1 MRTYGKSSVFEFLDD
16 FILYRSLSTLHP
28 CLSPIEAVCDE
39 LGLPS
44 GVIPRKT
51 APDYARIVVHLLREA
66 RMLEAPSVPIARLVY
81 VGDTLLSDGTAFS
94 NLCRAGGWPGLAFIG
109 NETKE
114 PTHVELVE
122 RDTGT
127 LFLANR
133 WSLLPRFDRFCRERG
148 FRFDEGTAV
157 VIDLDKTALGARG
170 RNDHVID
177 RVRIAAVRRTVGDLL
192 GDQFDQQA
200 FERAYEQLNAP
211 EFHPFTGD
219 NQDYLA
225 YLCLILGTG
234 FVELES
240 LVDELRAGQLVRF
253 EEFIERVDSRS
264 SRLPNYLGEIHRQIY
279 RAVMEGDPTPFKA
292 FRHAEYKETVSKM
305 GTLDDDAPVSD
316 LMAEEILITQE
327 VREAALAWREE
338 GVLLFGLSDKPD
350 EASLPTLELAFQGY
364 LPIHSVKTHA
374 VGSDAEGG

>member
-1 MRTYGKSSVFEFLDD
+1 MRTYGKSSVFEFLGD
-16 FILYRSLSTLHP
+16 FILYRNLNPLHP
-28 CLSPIEAVCDE
+28 CLSSIEAVCEE

-44 GVIPRKT
+44 AAIPRKT

-66 RMLEAPSVPIARLVY
+66 RTLEAPSIPIARLVY

-109 NETKE
+109 DETKE

-133 WSLLPRFDRFCRERG
+133 WSLLPRFDQFCRKSG
-148 FRFDEGTAV
+148 FRFDEGTVV

-177 RVRIAAVRRTVGDLL
+177 RVRIEAVRRTIGDLL

-200 FERAYEQLNAP
+200 FERAYEQLNTP

-219 NQDYLA
+219 NQDHLA
-225 YLCLILGTG
+225 YLCLILGSG

-240 LVDELRAGQLVRF
+240 LLDELRAGRLVRF
-253 EEFIERVDSRS
+253 EEFIERVDSCS
-264 SRLPNYLGEIHRQIY
+264 SRLPNRLGEMHQQIY
-279 RAVMEGDPTPFKA
+279 RAVMEGNPTPFKA
-292 FRHAEYKETVSKM
+292 FRRAEYLETVSKM
-305 GTLDDDAPVSD
+305 DTLDDDASVGD

-327 VREAALAWREE
+327 VREAALAWRKE
-338 GVLLFGLSDKPD
+338 GALLFGLSDKPD
-350 EASLPTLELAFQGY
+350 EASIPTLELAFQGY

-374 VGSDAEGG
+374 VGSDTEGG

>member
-1 MRTYGKSSVFEFLDD
+1 MRTYGKTSVFEFLDD
-16 FILYRSLSTLHP
+16 FILYRSLSPLDP
-28 CLSPIEAVCDE
+28 CLPPIEMVCDE

-51 APDYARIVVHLLREA
+51 DPDYARIVVRLLREA
-66 RMLEAPSVPIARLVY
+66 RTLEAPSIPIARLVY

-122 RDTGT
+122 RDAGT

-133 WSLLPRFDRFCRERG
+133 WSLLTRFDRFCRKSG

-157 VIDLDKTALGARG
+157 VVDLDKTALGARG

-177 RVRIAAVRRTVGDLL
+177 RVRIEAVRRTIGDLL

-211 EFHPFTGD
+211 EFHLFTGD
-219 NQDYLA
+219 NQDHLA

-234 FVELES
+234 FIELES
-240 LVDELRAGQLVRF
+240 LLDDLRAGQLVCF

-264 SRLPNYLGEIHRQIY
+264 SRLPNLLEEIHQQIH
-279 RAVMEGDPTPFKA
+279 RAVKEGDPTPFKA
-292 FRHAEYKETVSKM
+292 FRHAEYLETVSKM
-305 GTLDDDAPVSD
+305 GTLDDDASVSD

-327 VREAALAWREE
+327 VREAALAWHKE
-338 GVLLFGLSDKPD
+338 GALLFGLSDRPD
-350 EASLPTLELAFQGY
+350 EASMPTLGLAFQGY
-364 LPIHSVKTHA
+364 LPVHSMKTHA
-374 VGSDAEGG
+374 VGSDTEGG

>member
-16 FILYRSLSTLHP
+16 FILYRNLSPLHP

-44 GVIPRKT
+44 GAIPRKT
-51 APDYARIVVHLLREA
+51 APDYARVVVHLLREA
-66 RMLEAPSVPIARLVY
+66 RTLEAPSVPIARLVY

-94 NLCRAGGWPGLAFIG
+94 NLCRAGDWPGLAFIG

-114 PTHVELVE
+114 PTHVELIE
-122 RDTGT
+122 KGAGT

-133 WSLLPRFDRFCRERG
+133 WSLLSRFDQFCRERG

-177 RVRIAAVRRTVGDLL
+177 RVRIEAVRRTIGDLL
-192 GDQFDQQA
+192 GDQFDQQG

-219 NQDYLA
+219 NQDHLA

-240 LVDELRAGQLVRF
+240 FLGELRSGRLVCF
-253 EEFIERVDSRS
+253 EEFIERVDGRS
-264 SRLPNYLGEIHRQIY
+264 SRLPNCLGEIHQQIY
-279 RAVMEGDPTPFKA
+279 RAAMEGDPTPFKA
-292 FRHAEYKETVSKM
+292 FRRAEYEETVSKM
-305 GTLDDDAPVSD
+305 GALDDDALVSD
-316 LMAEEILITQE
+316 LIAEEILITQE

-338 GVLLFGLSDKPD
+338 GALLFGLSDKPD
-350 EASLPTLELAFQGY
+350 EASLPTLELALQGY

-374 VGSDAEGG
+374 VGSDIGGG

>member
-1 MRTYGKSSVFEFLDD
+1 MRTYGKSSVFEFLDN
-16 FILYRSLSTLHP
+16 FILYRSLSPLDP
-28 CLSPIEAVCDE
+28 CLSPIEMVCDE
-39 LGLPS
+39 LGLPA

-66 RMLEAPSVPIARLVY
+66 RTLEAPSVPIARLVY
-81 VGDTLLSDGTAFS
+81 VGDTLLSDGTAFN

-122 RDTGT
+122 RDAGT

-133 WSLLPRFDRFCRERG
+133 WSLLPRFDWFCRKSG
-148 FRFDEGTAV
+148 FRFDEGTVV

-177 RVRIAAVRRTVGDLL
+177 RVRIEAVRRTIGDLL

-219 NQDYLA
+219 NQDHLA

-240 LVDELRAGQLVRF
+240 LIDELRAGRLVCF

-264 SRLPNYLGEIHRQIY
+264 SRLPNCLEEIHQQIY
-279 RAVMEGDPTPFKA
+279 RAVKEGDPTPFKA

-305 GTLDDDAPVSD
+305 GMLDDDALVSD

-327 VREAALAWREE
+327 VREAALAWRKE
-338 GVLLFGLSDKPD
+338 GALLFGLSDKPD
-350 EASLPTLELAFQGY
+350 EASMPTLELALQGY

-374 VGSDAEGG
+374 VGSDTEGG

>member
-1 MRTYGKSSVFEFLDD
+1 MRTYGKSSVFEFLED
-16 FILYRSLSTLHP
+16 FILYRNLLPLHP
-28 CLSPIEAVCDE
+28 CLSPIEMVYDE
-39 LGLPS
+39 LGLPA
-44 GVIPRKT
+44 GFIPRKT

-66 RMLEAPSVPIARLVY
+66 RRLEAPSVPIARLVY

-122 RDTGT
+122 GDAGT

-133 WSLLPRFDRFCRERG
+133 WSLLSRFDRFCRKRG

-177 RVRIAAVRRTVGDLL
+177 RVRIEAVRRTIGALL
-192 GDQFDQQA
+192 GDEFDRQA
-200 FERAYEQLNAP
+200 FERAYERLNVP

-219 NQDYLA
+219 NQDHLA

-234 FVELES
+234 FLDLES
-240 LVDELRAGQLVRF
+240 LTDELRAGRLVRF
-253 EEFIERVDSRS
+253 EEFIARVDSRS
-264 SRLPNYLGEIHRQIY
+264 SRLPNRLGEIHQQIH
-279 RAVMEGDPTPFKA
+279 RAVKEGDPTPFKA
-292 FRHAEYKETVSKM
+292 FRRAEYRETVAKM

-316 LMAEEILITQE
+316 LLAEEILITQE
-327 VREAALAWREE
+327 VREAALGWREE
-338 GVLLFGLSDKPD
+338 GALLFGLSDKPD
-350 EASLPTLELAFQGY
+350 EASVPTVELIFQGY
-364 LPIHSVKTHA
+364 LPIHSVETHA
-374 VGSDAEGG
+374 VGSDT

>member
-1 MRTYGKSSVFEFLDD
+1 MYGKSSIFEFLED

-28 CLSPIEAVCDE
+28 CLSPIEAICDE

-44 GVIPRKT
+44 GTIPRKT
-51 APDYARIVVHLLREA
+51 SPDYARIVVHLLREA
-66 RMLEAPSVPIARLVY
+66 RTLEAPSVPIARLVY

-109 NETKE
+109 NETEE
-114 PTHVELVE
+114 PVHVELVE
-122 RDTGT
+122 KGAGT

-133 WSLLPRFDRFCRERG
+133 WSLLTRFDRFCRKRG

-157 VIDLDKTALGARG
+157 IIDLDKTALGARG

-177 RVRIAAVRRTVGDLL
+177 RVRIEAVRLTIGNLL

-219 NQDYLA
+219 NQDHLA

-234 FVELES
+234 FIELES
-240 LVDELRAGQLVRF
+240 LIDELRAGQLVCF
-253 EEFIERVDSRS
+253 EEFIERVDNRS
-264 SRLPNYLGEIHRQIY
+264 SKLPNRLGEIHQQIY
-279 RAVMEGDPTPFKA
+279 RAVKEGDPTPFKA
-292 FRHAEYKETVSKM
+292 FRHAEYIETISKM
-305 GTLDDDAPVSD
+305 GALDDDAPVSN

-338 GVLLFGLSDKPD
+338 GALLFGLSDKPD
-350 EASLPTLELAFQGY
+350 EASMPTVELALQGY
-364 LPIHSVKTHA
+364 LPIHSMKTHA
-374 VGSDAEGG
+374 VGSDTEGG

>member
-1 MRTYGKSSVFEFLDD
+1 MKTYGKSSVSEFLED

-44 GVIPRKT
+44 GTIPRKT
-51 APDYARIVVHLLREA
+51 SPDYARIVVHLLREG
-66 RMLEAPSVPIARLVY
+66 RRLEAPSVPIARLVY

-114 PTHVELVE
+114 PVHVELVE
-122 RDTGT
+122 RDAGT

-133 WSLLPRFDRFCRERG
+133 WSLLTRFDRFCRKSG
-148 FRFDEGTAV
+148 VRFDEGTAV

-177 RVRIAAVRRTVGDLL
+177 RVRIEAVQRTIGDLL
-192 GDQFDQQA
+192 GDQFDQQG

-219 NQDYLA
+219 NQDLLA

-240 LVDELRAGQLVRF
+240 LIDELRAGRLVRF
-253 EEFIERVDSRS
+253 EEFIERVDSRL
-264 SRLPNYLGEIHRQIY
+264 SRLPNRLGEIHQQIY
-279 RAVMEGDPTPFKA
+279 RAFMKGDPTPFKA
-292 FRHAEYKETVSKM
+292 FRRAEYIETISKM
-305 GTLDDDAPVSD
+305 GALDDDAPVSN
-316 LMAEEILITQE
+316 LMAKEILITQE

-338 GVLLFGLSDKPD
+338 GALLFGLSDKPD
-350 EASLPTLELAFQGY
+350 EASMPTVELALQGY

-374 VGSDAEGG
+374 VGSDTKGG